1 MSSRVEPYN
10 PSMSASEL
18 LGFAREGSRIAGDV
32 RVPTSKSL
40 AQRALVLASLAH
52 GRTRIASLP
61 AGDDVQAALK
71 LVTAA
76 GARVERLAPAAVAI
90 EGVPPAP
97 HRGWCPEAALDA
109 RESGTL
115 ARFATAALGLCGRGG
130 RTFRLEVAGTLARR
144 SSAALFGALSDA
156 GVRFERPSGASS
168 AGWPVDVRPIGP
180 PSTLEIADV
189 RSSQEVSALL
199 IALASYPDEIELVV
213 RGAIPSAP
221 YLAMTVS
228 SIARFGAR
236 VERLASE
243 RGVGGIV
250 AGTTG
255 AVESTSSAHD
265 PSADDAS
272 RRRPLER
279 DLLSSHA
286 ASRGRSDALDALVKF
301 RVRGP
306 LAAPID
312 PLTIEPDASSAAVA
326 LAAGCLS
333 DGVVRVR
340 GLGAQSSQGDVRIVE
355 HLRAFGCDA
364 SSDADGLLAR
374 GSPTRSAH
382 LDLSGEPDLAPV
394 LAVVAAVASESSGA
408 ACTLSGLET
417 LQGKESPRIEVLA
430 HALREAGFAVEH
442 DARSLTLRGRTST
455 GARPLVLDPLGD
467 HRMAFAF
474 ALLGLVVGNVLVR
487 DPQCVAKSWPT
498 FWKDLERAGARLLVA
513 T

>member
-1 MSSRVEPYN
+1 MSSRAQAYN

-18 LGFAREGSRIAGDV
+18 LGFASEGSRIEGDV
-32 RVPTSKSL
+32 RVPASKSL

-97 HRGWCPEAALDA
+97 HRGWCPETALDA
-109 RESGTL
+109 GESGTL

-144 SSAALFGALSDA
+144 SSAALFAALSDA
-156 GVRFERPSGASS
+156 GVRFERSSGASS

-199 IALASYPDEIELVV
+199 IALAAYPDEIELVV

-221 YLAMTVS
+221 YLAMTLS

-236 VERLASE
+236 VERLENE
-243 RGVGGIV
+243 REV
-250 AGTTG
+250 AGIDADATD
-255 AVESTSSAHD
+255 ADESNASVRDSIGHDSSKHSARARDERSAHD
-265 PSADDAS
+265 
-272 RRRPLER
+272 
-279 DLLSSHA
+279 
-286 ASRGRSDALDALVKF
+286 ASRGQFEAIDARVTF

-306 LAAPID
+306 LTAPID
-312 PLTIEPDASSAAVA
+312 PLTIEPDASSGAVA

-333 DGVVRVR
+333 GGVARVR

-355 HLRAFGCDA
+355 HLRAFGCEA
-364 SSDADGLLAR
+364 SSDADGLVAR
-374 GSPTRSAH
+374 GAPTRSAH

-394 LAVVAAVASESSGA
+394 LAIVAAVASEASGE

-417 LQGKESPRIEVLA
+417 LQGKESQRIDVLA
-430 HALREAGFAVEH
+430 HALREAGFVVEH

-455 GARPLVLDPLGD
+455 VSRPIVLDPLGD

-487 DPQCVAKSWPT
+487 EPQCVAKSWPS
-498 FWKDLERAGARLLVA
+498 FWKDLERAGARVVVSG
-513 T
+513 

>member
-1 MSSRVEPYN
+1 MSSPVEPYN
-10 PSMSASEL
+10 PSMSAPQL
-18 LGFAREGSRIAGDV
+18 LGLAREGSRVDGDV
-32 RVPTSKSL
+32 RVPASKSL

-61 AGDDVQAALK
+61 AGDDVQAALT

-97 HRGWCPEAALDA
+97 HRGWCPEAALQA
-109 RESGTL
+109 GESGTL

-130 RTFRLEVAGTLARR
+130 RSFRIDVAGTLARR
-144 SSAALFGALSDA
+144 SSAALFGALADA
-156 GVRFERPSGASS
+156 GVRFERPNGTSS
-168 AGWPVDVRPIGP
+168 AGWPVDVRPLGP
-180 PSTLEIADV
+180 PSTLEIGDV

-199 IALASYPDEIELVV
+199 IALAAYPDEIELVV

-221 YLAMTVS
+221 YLAMTLS

-243 RGVGGIV
+243 REPAGID
-250 AGTTG
+250 AGATG
-255 AVESTSSAHD
+255 ADEVESSARD
-265 PSADDAS
+265 PREDGERQRDGSRAHDAS
-272 RRRPLER
+272 RGPSEV
-279 DLLSSHA
+279 
-286 ASRGRSDALDALVKF
+286 SDALVTF

-306 LAAPID
+306 LTAPLD
-312 PLTIEPDASSAAVA
+312 PLTIEPDASAAAVA
-326 LAAGCLS
+326 LAAACLS
-333 DGVVRVR
+333 GGAARVR

-364 SSDADGLLAR
+364 SVDTDGLVAR
-374 GSPTRSAH
+374 GAPTRSAH

-394 LAVVAAVASESSGA
+394 LAIVAAVASEASGA
-408 ACTLSGLET
+408 ACTLSGLAT
-417 LQGKESPRIEVLA
+417 LQGKESPRIDVLA
-430 HALREAGFAVEH
+430 SALGAAGFAVEH
-442 DARSLTLRGRTST
+442 DARSLTLRGRTS
-455 GARPLVLDPLGD
+455 AVEREIVLDPQGD

-474 ALLGLVVGNVLVR
+474 ALLGLAVGNVLVR
-487 DPQCVAKSWPT
+487 DPHCVAKSWPA
-498 FWKDLERAGARLLVA
+498 FWKDLERAGARLAAA